1 MKKIKK
7 LLCLL
12 ALTIAICGTN
22 IKNAS
27 AEEVELKSFS
37 ILTEELYQE
46 EKIYYDIEYTGDVRF
61 IGIWAKETTNG
72 EVFYKSTSNLDN
84 GYFDLAEKNGNVH
97 NGTGTFQVTGVTLGK
112 DSGIMYYSTEGCGE
126 GEHEDCAKYD
136 FSNMRFTIKRKPEEE
151 TNDDMPIYDYV
162 LSIDEQQVYK
172 GEKVYVHFGQP
183 SRPSAKPLSSTMLSF
198 TNQSNNEVLNVYL
211 ASLENNPYFIVPSTA
226 APGTY
231 SVNYGY
237 VTFADGTSEKYQ
249 NKSGKVFSYGGKFTV
264 KEKEL
269 NKENYTFNNE
279 DYGQTVK
286 ADLGK
291 LNSDAIITIN
301 ANNSPIINKE
311 LFEMIKST
319 DKTLTIDY
327 QNIRWVFSGRD
338 IINPKAIEVSVK
350 LEEFLA
356 NNASALKNIITT
368 KSALLEFTNNGD
380 LPGKTLIKINSKD
393 VEKYFDS
400 EVLYV
405 YYYDEANDN
414 ILKVAMEVQK
424 NDGFFEFYINHDSK
438 YILTS
443 EKIKE
448 NNSNIENDSALNEN
462 TKEKDNSPKN
472 SNNIVLYISIG
483 ASALVVAIITCVLIA
498 KKNKTNKPTKNDTVS
513 KTIEKQIDSSNK
525 SDKNSESTSPNST
538 TNQ

>member
-198 TNQSNNEVLNVYL
+198 TNQSNNEVLNVYWH
-211 ASLENNPYFIVPSTA
+211 
-226 APGTY
+226 
-231 SVNYGY
+231 
-237 VTFADGTSEKYQ
+237 
-249 NKSGKVFSYGGKFTV
+249 
-264 KEKEL
+264 
-269 NKENYTFNNE
+269 
-279 DYGQTVK
+279 
-286 ADLGK
+286 
-291 LNSDAIITIN
+291 
-301 ANNSPIINKE
+301 
-311 LFEMIKST
+311 
-319 DKTLTIDY
+319 
-327 QNIRWVFSGRD
+327 R
-338 IINPKAIEVSVK
+338 
-350 LEEFLA
+350 
-356 NNASALKNIITT
+356 
-368 KSALLEFTNNGD
+368 
-380 LPGKTLIKINSKD
+380 
-393 VEKYFDS
+393 
-400 EVLYV
+400 
-405 YYYDEANDN
+405 
-414 ILKVAMEVQK
+414 
-424 NDGFFEFYINHDSK
+424 
-438 YILTS
+438 
-443 EKIKE
+443 
-448 NNSNIENDSALNEN
+448 
-462 TKEKDNSPKN
+462 
-472 SNNIVLYISIG
+472 
-483 ASALVVAIITCVLIA
+483 
-498 KKNKTNKPTKNDTVS
+498 
-513 KTIEKQIDSSNK
+513 
-525 SDKNSESTSPNST
+525 
-538 TNQ
+538 